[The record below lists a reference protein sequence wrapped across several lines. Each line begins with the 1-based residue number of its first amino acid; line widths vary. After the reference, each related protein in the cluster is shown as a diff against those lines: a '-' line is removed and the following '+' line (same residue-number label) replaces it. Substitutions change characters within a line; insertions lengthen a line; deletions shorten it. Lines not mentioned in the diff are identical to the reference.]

1 MIQNGNNDIVI
12 ILDQDLRFFSLND
25 FALDILEYNENELIN
40 ENFIKIFS
48 QKSNQKLIEKFLLEK
63 QRPASL
69 NAILVSKSG
78 LLIFANIK
86 ASTIKIG
93 NKVFFI
99 LIAELL
105 YDLLSTNN
113 FLNDVYPFVVVNN
126 TLQQIVYINRL
137 FEVTFLYN
145 IEDIRTSDDAKIQFI
160 DTNFEALILNNF
172 LLENNNINDSFA
184 TVNDKNNKN
193 HTVLISNKIIKFCN
207 NELSIYTF
215 KDVTTYYKHYSNSI
229 KENELLFHITNSSDE
244 LIWAVSLPDF
254 QTVYLNNAV
263 ENIYMR
269 KREEFFNDT
278 NLWYKSIYKEDRDL
292 VKEILNSIRDCDG
305 GDIVC
310 KHRIVRPDGDIRW
323 IENHLSFWKG
333 NINRPDYIHGIAT
346 DITKKEEDGN
356 LLENQTALLTSLIDS
371 LPDIVFAK
379 SLNGIYL
386 RCNKEFEKFNNRD
399 SASIIG
405 CTDFEIFNT
414 SIAEKFI
421 EQDKTVILTGKPLVF
436 EENIITSE
444 NNSKILLTTK
454 SPVFNSNKKI
464 IGIIG
469 VSRDITK
476 KRIIE
481 KALFDSEN
489 KYRMVVDNLK
499 EVVFR
504 TDADGFW
511 TFLNPA
517 WEEIT
522 GFTVEESLNKLFF
535 NYIHPD
541 DREKNRLLFIP
552 LINKEK
558 PYCRHEIRYL
568 TKTGKFK
575 WIDVFARLIL
585 DNNGNIIGTAGTL
598 NDVTNR
604 KDMEE
609 KIFNLNSLHS
619 LLNEISSLLIQSN
632 LSQFSNSLNNSLK
645 MLGLYSK
652 VDRVYIFEFNYTT
665 NTMSNTYEWCAPG
678 IKAEINNLQNISNNI
693 LPHWFEKFKNNE
705 YVYIPRVS
713 EIEDKYAEEKEILE
727 QQGIISLLTIPIFYV
742 EKLIGFIGFDSVVTE
757 RVWEIEYI
765 SLLKLAGEIIS
776 GTLYRKKFE
785 TEIMEAKEAFEIA
798 NAAKSE
804 FIANMSHEIRSP
816 MNAILGFSE
825 ILLNSTE
832 NPRDKNYLST
842 ILNSGKTLLALIND
856 ILDLSKIESGKL
868 EIRTEPV
875 NLFSL
880 LAEIEQMFAFNI
892 NEKGINFYLE
902 NNFDKNLHFL
912 LDEVRLR
919 QILFNLIGN
928 AIKFTDKGFVKV
940 ATEFVINDIEPESG
954 TINIRVQD
962 SGIGIA
968 EEDFEL
974 IFESFGQVT
983 NGETKKYGGTG
994 LGLTITKRLINLMN
1008 GEIFVISSLGKGTI
1022 FVISIFDVKI
1032 SHSRSTS
1039 SNSFEWLDDNIEFYN
1054 QKILVID
1061 DMLINRELVSSY
1073 LATFKLQIYEASSGS
1088 EGIEKAQNIKPD
1100 FILMDIRMPDIDGN
1114 IAAKTINSLPE
1125 LAFIPIVAFTAS
1137 AKKDEELM
1145 ANNFFK
1151 SILRKPITKF
1161 TLINELKKY
1170 LKFEAKRI
1178 DKNNDINENIKTS
1191 NLELKFDKDFIKDFE
1206 ATLLNSIF
1214 QLKEIVDINELN
1226 NFIVNFEKM
1235 TKNYKITKFDIYIIR
1250 LKSALD
1256 SYDFEEISNILN
1268 NILNVFENSK

>member
-1 MIQNGNNDIVI
+1 MINNRNNDIVI
-12 ILDQDLRFFSLND
+12 ILDQDFNISSLND
-25 FALDILEYNENELIN
+25 FALKILEYKEHELKN
-40 ENFIKIFS
+40 KNFIKIFS
-48 QKSNQKLIEKFLLEK
+48 QKKKLELIKESLLGEQSPK
-63 QRPASL
+63 SL
-69 NAILVSKSG
+69 NAILMSKSG
-78 LLIFANIK
+78 LLLFANINN
-86 ASTIKIG
+86 STIKIDD
-93 NKVFFI
+93 KVFFV
-99 LIAELL
+99 LTAKLF
-105 YDLLSTNN
+105 YDLLSNN
-113 FLNDVYPFVVVNN
+113 YFLNDIYPIVVVNN
-126 TLQQIVYINRL
+126 NLKQLIYVNHL

-145 IEDIRTSDDAKIQFI
+145 IDDINSSEDAKIQI
-160 DTNFEALILNNF
+160 NSTNAEALKLNIF

-184 TVNDKNNKN
+184 IVNDKNNKY
-193 HTVLISNKIIKFCN
+193 HTVLISNKRIKFFDD
-207 NELSIYTF
+207 ELTIYSF
-215 KDVTTYYKHYSNSI
+215 KDVTAYYEHYSNSI

-254 QTVYLNNAV
+254 STVYLNNAV
-263 ENIYMR
+263 EKIYMR
-269 KREEFFNDT
+269 KRDEFFNDT
-278 NLWYKSIYKEDRDL
+278 NLWYHSIHRDDRDL
-292 VKEILNSIRDCDG
+292 VKVILNSIRDG
-305 GDIVC
+305 GGEIVC

-356 LLENQTALLTSLIDS
+356 LLENQTALLTSLLDS

-399 SASIIG
+399 SASVIG
-405 CTDFEIFNT
+405 CTDFEIFST
-414 SIAEKFI
+414 EDAERFI
-421 EQDKTVILTGKPLVF
+421 EQDKAVIHSGKPVIF
-436 EENIITSE
+436 EEIITTSKI
-444 NNSKILLTTK
+444 NSKILLTTK
-454 SPVFNSNKKI
+454 SPVFNNNNKI

-469 VSRDITK
+469 VSRDITE

-481 KALFDSEN
+481 KALFESEN

-504 TDADGFW
+504 TDAAGHW

-517 WEEIT
+517 WAEIT
-522 GFTVEESLNKLFF
+522 GFTIDESLDQLFF
-535 NYIHPD
+535 DYIHPD

-558 PYCRHEIRYL
+558 PYCRYEIRYL

-575 WIDVFARLIL
+575 WIDVFARLIF
-585 DNNGNIIGTAGTL
+585 DTNGNIIGTAGTL

-609 KIFNLNSLHS
+609 KIYNLNSLHS
-619 LLNEISSLLIQSN
+619 LLNEISSLLIQSD
-632 LSQFSNSLNNSLK
+632 LSQISNSLKNSLQ

-652 VDRVYIFEFNYTT
+652 VDRVYIFEFNYTN
-665 NTMSNTYEWCAPG
+665 NTMSNTYEWCANG
-678 IKAEINNLQNISNNI
+678 IVPEISNLQNIPNNV
-693 LPHWFEKFKNNE
+693 LPRWIEKFKNNE
-705 YVYIPRVS
+705 YVYIPKVS
-713 EIEDKYAEEKEILE
+713 EIEEENAHEKKILE
-727 QQGIISLLTIPIFYV
+727 PQGIISLLTIPIFYV

-757 RVWEIEYI
+757 RVWEFEYI

-842 ILNSGKTLLALIND
+842 ILTSGKSLLALIND

-868 EIRTEPV
+868 EIRNEPI

-880 LAEIEQMFAFNI
+880 LNEIEQIFAYKVD
-892 NEKGINFYLE
+892 EKGINFYLE
-902 NNFDKNLHFL
+902 NNFDKSLYFL
-912 LDEVRLR
+912 LDEIRLR
-919 QILFNLIGN
+919 QILFNLVGN
-928 AIKFTDKGFVKV
+928 AVKFTDKGFVKI
-940 ATEFVINDIEPESG
+940 ASEFVISDVDPYCG

-983 NGETKKYGGTG
+983 NGETKTYGGTG
-994 LGLTITKRLINLMN
+994 LGLTITKRLIKLMN

-1032 SHSRSTS
+1032 SHSHSITT
-1039 SNSFEWLDDNIEFYN
+1039 NSFEWMDDSIEFDN

-1061 DMLINRELVSSY
+1061 DLLINRELVKSY
-1073 LATFKLQIYEASSGS
+1073 LSTCNLQIFEASSGT
-1088 EGIEKAQNIKPD
+1088 EGIEIAKNIKPD
-1100 FILMDIRMPDIDGN
+1100 FILMDLRLPDIDGV
-1114 IAAKTINSLPE
+1114 IAAKTINSFPQ
-1125 LAFIPIVAFTAS
+1125 LALIPIIAFTSS
-1137 AKKDEELM
+1137 AKKDDEIL
-1145 ANNFFK
+1145 AGNFLK
-1151 SILRKPITKF
+1151 GILRKPITKSA
-1161 TLINELKKY
+1161 LINELKKY
-1170 LKFEAKRI
+1170 LKFEANKI
-1178 DKNNDINENIKTS
+1178 DKNQNANIKTPDLV
-1191 NLELKFDKDFIKDFE
+1191 LECSKDFIKDFE
-1206 ATLLNSIF
+1206 TTLLNSIF

-1235 TKNYKITKFDIYIIR
+1235 TEYYKITKFETYISR
-1250 LKSALD
+1250 LKSAVE
-1256 SYDFEEISNILN
+1256 SYDFEEISNVLN
-1268 NILNVFENSK
+1268 NILSIFENRK